1 MKCLI
6 STLFAI
12 LFATTTALAQ
22 KHTKVRPS
30 YSDYELKEEP
40 ATYAA
45 SEMGITAGPYFANT
59 NIDFAARIQYTARV
73 ADHVQIAPMLT
84 YVHDNISKESILGPG
99 LNINFPIGKSKSY
112 FYPGVE
118 FGYFLRQGV
127 SYGAHIG
134 YTASV
139 SEHIGI
145 NIEPGLSFIRNNAF
159 DNNALFSILCGI
171 RVNL

>member
-12 LFATTTALAQ
+12 IFATTVTHAQ
-22 KHTKVRPS
+22 NHKKIRPS
-30 YSDYELKEEP
+30 YSDYDLKEEP

-45 SEMGITAGPYFANT
+45 SEMGIAAGPYFANT

-84 YVHDNISKESILGPG
+84 YVHDNINKESILGPG

-118 FGYFLRQGV
+118 LGYFLRQGV
-127 SYGAHIG
+127 SYGAHVG
-134 YTASV
+134 YTASMND
-139 SEHIGI
+139 HIGL
-145 NIEPGLSFIRNNAF
+145 NIEPGVGFIRNNAF
-159 DNNALFSILCGI
+159 GNSALFYILGGI
-171 RVNL
+171 RINL